1 MVRGQVMSEGTSS
14 PGKTILYV
22 EDSDLMLRAGMKV
35 LENAGYHVVGIGSGN
50 EAVRLAIEDPRISLV
65 LMDIELGENDIDGTE
80 AARRI
85 LARREIPIIFLTA
98 HSRKEYVE
106 KVSEITRYGYVIK
119 NSGDFVLI
127 SSIEMAYKLFDATME
142 ARELGQKYR
151 NLYHYAQVGLFETDT
166 MTSCLVACNQRF
178 CDLLGLESVEKAL
191 GRTVVDH
198 YVEPA
203 DRETVLEVLRNEGS
217 VTDHV
222 VRMRNI
228 VTGRAFWV
236 QFSAS
241 LDPKRG
247 IVEGT
252 LIDVDEQKK
261 AQSEIQRLLAEKEIL
276 LKEVH
281 HRVKNNMGTI
291 VNLLSLQAG
300 SLKEQAAIDAL
311 HDAKSR
317 VQSMAV
323 LYDRLYR
330 SEGFV
335 SVPIN
340 EYLGQLVDDIVG
352 MFSLRV
358 PVRIHKEIASF
369 VIDTRKLFAVGII
382 VNELITNCLK
392 YAFVDRTEGEILVSA
407 NRENQQAVLVVA
419 DNGRGLPE
427 GFSPGR
433 TGGFGLRLVDIL
445 VRQIEGSLTIE
456 RKGPEGGARFVIAFS
471 EAGACQ

>member
-1 MVRGQVMSEGTSS
+1 MRDGEMTTK
-14 PGKTILYV
+14 KTILYV
-22 EDSDLMLRAGMKV
+22 EDSDLMLRAGMKI
-35 LENAGYHVVGIGSGN
+35 LENAGYRVVGTGSGN
-50 EAVRLAIEDPRISLV
+50 QAVALATENSEISLV

-85 LARREIPIIFLTA
+85 LSRREIPVIFLTA

-119 NSGDFVLI
+119 NSGDFVLL

-142 ARELGQKYR
+142 ARQLGQKYR
-151 NLYHYAQVGLFETDT
+151 NLYHFAQVGLFETDAT
-166 MTSCLVACNQRF
+166 TGGLVACNQRF

-191 GRTVVDH
+191 GRTSVEH
-198 YVEPA
+198 YVEST
-203 DRETVLEVLRNEGS
+203 DRAAILELFRTVGS

-222 VRMRNI
+222 IRMRNI
-228 VTGRAFWV
+228 LTGRIFWV
-236 QFSAS
+236 QFSAC
-241 LDPKRG
+241 LDPERR
-247 IVEGT
+247 IIEGT

-300 SLKEQAAIDAL
+300 SLKDQAAIDAL
-311 HDAKSR
+311 QDAKSR

-358 PVRIHKEIASF
+358 PVRIRKEIASF

-382 VNELITNCLK
+382 VNELITNCMK
-392 YAFVDRTEGEILVSA
+392 YAFVDREEGEILVSA
-407 NRENQQAVLVVA
+407 NRQDKQAVLVVA

-445 VRQIEGSLTIE
+445 VRQLEGTLTIE
-456 RKGPEGGARFVIAFS
+456 RSESDGGARFVIAFS
-471 EAGACQ
+471 EAEACR